1 VPVLAYA
8 KDGPPEIVPA
18 PGIGLAMGTVSF
30 SRRCPVSGNT
40 RAIAYGGLAVCL
52 FGIGL
57 LSPVFRETA
66 IPAALF
72 ALIYWAGR
80 KSFEA
85 RMDAISQAER
95 RPLQRPRAA
104 A

>member
-1 VPVLAYA
+1 
-8 KDGPPEIVPA
+8 
-18 PGIGLAMGTVSF
+18 
-30 SRRCPVSGNT
+30 VSGNT

-72 ALIYWAGR
+72 GLIYWSGR

-85 RMDAISQAER
+85 RTIGVSQSKQM
-95 RPLQRPRAA
+95 PLQKSRAA
-104 A
+104 

>member
-1 VPVLAYA
+1 
-8 KDGPPEIVPA
+8 
-18 PGIGLAMGTVSF
+18 
-30 SRRCPVSGNT
+30 VSGNI

-57 LSPVFRETA
+57 LSPAFRETA
-66 IPAALF
+66 IPAGLF
-72 ALIYWAGR
+72 GLIYWSGR

-85 RMDAISQAER
+85 RMNALSQSKHI
-95 RPLQRPRAA
+95 PLQRPRAA